1 MNDVIYRRYAAGL
14 GSNQETPTN
23 LVSGLG
29 DAHPPDGD
37 CAVGPHSPDPITHP
51 LCFRI
56 DVTQFLLESKRK
68 VRGQFRLDYRLTGD
82 PP

>member
-37 CAVGPHSPDPITHP
+37 CAVGPHSPDLITHP
-51 LCFRI
+51 PC
-56 DVTQFLLESKRK
+56 
-68 VRGQFRLDYRLTGD
+68 FRLDVHAIASRVKKKG
-82 PP
+82 